1 MLGLQSIVDQK
12 EMRDSQLIKIYKIVL
27 QCCDEYFIKN
37 KCKAAGQNVD
47 NGRDEQIDSILYF
60 VNYLLVTQN
69 IKDEWVCINM
79 EDNGISPEQTIELV
93 DHAIDLFFSSDFQG
107 ESLSQD
113 DFKNHHK
120 NVLNIII
127 SEPIINQN
135 KSVTYF

>member
-1 MLGLQSIVDQK
+1 
-12 EMRDSQLIKIYKIVL
+12 MRDSQLIKIYKIVL

-113 DFKNHHK
+113 DLQILSKLLALYPETYVCKHK
-120 NVLNIII
+120 
-127 SEPIINQN
+127 
-135 KSVTYF
+135 